1 MEITTNRE
9 DLRNS
14 ERFLSAFNIINS
26 EIEKMVDARGH
37 IPFYRLV
44 DMAKKKSGLI
54 MTYKDDLKELSEL
67 RNAIVHGRYYP
78 AFTIAEPHLSVVELV
93 EKIAGELTKPKT
105 IIPFFERKVK
115 TFQKTDHLTA
125 VLKTIKKHGYSQFPV
140 YDNEKFV
147 GLLTNQGITMWIS
160 QNIEKSPMDS
170 CLDAYL
176 SDVMSFEKIKRNYIF
191 MNKNQNI
198 YDVREKFL
206 NHFDVFATRLEA
218 VLITENG
225 HSDELLLGLATPFDM
240 VRIPFLA

>member
-1 MEITTNRE
+1 MVVANRE
-9 DLRNS
+9 GLTNS
-14 ERFLSAFNIINS
+14 ERFLSAFNTISS
-26 EIEKMVDARGH
+26 EIEKIVDARGH
-37 IPFYRLV
+37 VPFYRLV

-78 AFTIAEPHLSVVELV
+78 AVTIAEPHLSVVELI
-93 EKIAGELTKPKT
+93 ERIAAELTKPKT
-105 IIPFFERKVK
+105 IIPFFSRNVK
-115 TFQKTDHLTA
+115 IFQKTDHLTE

-140 YDNEKFV
+140 YDNDKFA

-160 QNIEKSPMDS
+160 QNIDKASMDR

-176 SDVMSFEKIKRNYIF
+176 GDVMSFEKIKRNYIF
-191 MNKNQNI
+191 MNQNQTI

-218 VLITENG
+218 VLITESG
-225 HSDELLLGLATPFDM
+225 KPDEELLGLATPFDM
-240 VRIPFLA
+240 VRIPFIT